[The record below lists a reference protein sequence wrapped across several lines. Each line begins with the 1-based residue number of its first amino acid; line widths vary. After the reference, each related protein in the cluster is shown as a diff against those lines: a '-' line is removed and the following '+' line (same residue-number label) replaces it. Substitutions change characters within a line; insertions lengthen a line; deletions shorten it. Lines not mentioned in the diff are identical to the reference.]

1 MADLI
6 VINSKN
12 INSCKNLIKKNH
24 QDFKDFE
31 SIGWT
36 LEQIYNHLEKK
47 TNRSYGLVEN
57 DNLIGF
63 VVGNLINF
71 DNFSEYEIYIIFIA
85 TQYRKLGYGTDLV
98 TIIAD
103 FPYNPPLRKITLE
116 VSEKNEKAVN
126 FYKKNKFNLIGVR
139 KNYYVIKNKKKE
151 NALIFEKLIYDS

>member
-47 TNRSYGLVEN
+47 DNRSYGLFKNN
-57 DNLIGF
+57 DLIGF
-63 VVGNLINF
+63 VVGNLIKF
-71 DNFSEYEIYIIFIA
+71 DNFYEYEI
-85 TQYRKLGYGTDLV
+85 
-98 TIIAD
+98 
-103 FPYNPPLRKITLE
+103 
-116 VSEKNEKAVN
+116 
-126 FYKKNKFNLIGVR
+126 
-139 KNYYVIKNKKKE
+139 
-151 NALIFEKLIYDS
+151 